1 MRRAGQGCQ
10 DPAAFIDR
18 RGLWSQGSSGEM
30 SSELGLEPWGDSPGL
45 VVWGACGGGLGKDRN
60 AKGSLRAP
68 GEVEPW
74 I

>member
-1 MRRAGQGCQ
+1 
-10 DPAAFIDR
+10 
-18 RGLWSQGSSGEM
+18 M

-45 VVWGACGGGLGKDRN
+45 VVWGACGGGLGKDGN
-60 AKGSLRAP
+60 AKGSLGAPPP